1 MKTKKIITLAL
12 AAAMVSASALS
23 VSAGT
28 LTETNTTG
36 QTEVTA
42 RIDGTTPVPGDVT
55 YVITIPDVVDF
66 GTLTQP
72 ANANENSYKDVT
84 YNVTLTEVNNLD
96 AATQKIAVYVRD
108 KTSSVGNGEFKITN
122 KADSTKNFTYDIYDV
137 IPANISE
144 TTQSI
149 NANNMTKAAGYKLCD
164 FTAPGDAVD
173 GTLRLNQTQL
183 CGYDIADI
191 VGDYS
196 GYMVFLSTIENA

>member
-72 ANANENSYKDVT
+72 ENTDKDSFKDVP
-84 YNVTLTEVNNLD
+84 YSVSLTEVNNLD
-96 AATQKIAVYVRD
+96 VATQKIAVYVRD
-108 KTSSVGNGEFKITN
+108 QNASVGNSDFKITN
-122 KADSTKNFTYDIYDV
+122 KADSTKSFTYDIYDV
-137 IPANISE
+137 LPENI
-144 TTQSI
+144 TATKQSI
-149 NANNMTKAAGYKLCD
+149 NANSMTQAAGYKLCD
-164 FTAPGDAVD
+164 FTTQGDAVD